1 MANIAGGGGGRT
13 GPYWRRQ
20 LGITLP
26 NERTAGQLRLINAL
40 HKRMGQPLEG
50 GPMRAQAGP
59 ARRRPM
65 PPMGMP
71 APMGHHPDEEAGG
84 GMSQI
89 PEQPFDEFPG
99 LAGQQGMPA
108 QINRGPLGRPVQQGQ
123 NDLES
128 LRQQLLSRVM
138 GGGVPTS
145 RDALRRYVQQAGMR
159 HAQAGPQRPIL
170 PARPPLRRAMN
181 RPF

>member
-20 LGITLP
+20 LGTTLP
-26 NERTAGQLRLINAL
+26 NERTAAQLRLINAL

-50 GPMRAQAGP
+50 GPAKLQQMA
-59 ARRRPM
+59 ARQRPTA
-65 PPMGMP
+65 P
-71 APMGHHPDEEAGG
+71 APLPPPLGHHPVEEQGG
-84 GMSQI
+84 VSQI

-99 LAGQQGMPA
+99 LAGNQA
-108 QINRGPLGRPVQQGQ
+108 QPQLLGRPVQQGQ

-159 HAQAGPQRPIL
+159 HAQPGPQRPIL
-170 PARPPLRRAMN
+170 PPRPALRRAMN